1 MAEGLIFRDSVAPT
15 PGRTKFEYST
25 EVPPVVAVTWNK
37 IAEVRSI
44 SLNGA
49 EAARIDLTHLDSA
62 TIETA
67 RALAEL
73 GGASLEAN
81 WIPTKASGGANESHA
96 EMFDLW
102 LSGQQ
107 RWFRWTFPQV
117 DPNSAAGAFMTW
129 AGEVSLANPSI
140 GGHTEPFVYALNFT
154 IRGSFS
160 FTAETRSA

>member
-1 MAEGLIFRDSVAPT
+1 MAQGLIFRDSDSPAN
-15 PGRTKFEYST
+15 RTIFEYSV
-25 EVPPVVAVTWNK
+25 EVPPTVAATWKK

-44 SLNGA
+44 ALNGS
-49 EAARIDLTHLDSA
+49 EAARIDLTHLEST

-81 WIPTKASGGANESHA
+81 WIPTETNGGVNESHA
-96 EMFDLW
+96 DIFDLW

-107 RWFRWTFPQV
+107 RWLRWTFPKV
-117 DPNSAAGAFMTW
+117 DAASPAGAVMQW

-140 GGHTEPFVYALNFT
+140 GGHTEPFSYAISFT
-154 IRGSFS
+154 IRGSFT
-160 FTAETRSA
+160 FTPETLPA